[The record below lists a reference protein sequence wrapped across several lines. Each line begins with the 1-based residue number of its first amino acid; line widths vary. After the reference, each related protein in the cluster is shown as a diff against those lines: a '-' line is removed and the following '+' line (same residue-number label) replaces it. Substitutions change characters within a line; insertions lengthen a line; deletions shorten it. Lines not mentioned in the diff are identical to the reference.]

1 MFYILAL
8 GPFLYKQKVD
18 PVLCEIMLPGGT
30 SAAKY
35 FAYADDASAFAKN
48 TTKID
53 EVSK

>member
-8 GPFLYKQKVD
+8 GPFPHQQKVD

-30 SAAKY
+30 SAAKNL
-35 FAYADDASAFAKN
+35 ADADDASVFAKN
-48 TTKID
+48 TTKIE